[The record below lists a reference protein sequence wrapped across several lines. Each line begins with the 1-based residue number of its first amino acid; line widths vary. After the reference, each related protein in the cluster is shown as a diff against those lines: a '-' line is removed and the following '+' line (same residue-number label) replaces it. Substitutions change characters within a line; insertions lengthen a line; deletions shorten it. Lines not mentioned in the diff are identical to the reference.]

1 MVIVK
6 AIYIAANGGAPM
18 QAVEDADLVA
28 GQGIVGDRYYGDSG
42 TFSKKLKDLPDK
54 ELTLIE
60 SEQIDQF
67 NTARGLSLDYGA
79 FRRNIVTRG
88 IHLDE
93 LIDSEFTIGETRLRG
108 IRQCEPCS
116 YLAGLLGPEVLSD
129 MVHRAGLRAA
139 IIKSGKIN
147 VNDVIKIK

>member
-88 IHLDE
+88 IHLHTVSRRPRN
-93 LIDSEFTIGETRLRG
+93 ICPIQQRRRIVYGPAIGRVRV
-108 IRQCEPCS
+108 RW
-116 YLAGLLGPEVLSD
+116 
-129 MVHRAGLRAA
+129 
-139 IIKSGKIN
+139 
-147 VNDVIKIK
+147 